1 MNPTSASL
9 SPSHPEPARNRSW
22 GRPRGF
28 FRFHG
33 IWAPGVRLLRRWSFR
48 DKLLLVL
55 ALMGL
60 PLLVMTW
67 TLLAREHRV
76 VQALEQRQAGAD
88 VAIAAYAL
96 GMQLNA
102 EWQALV
108 AGRMPPPAPP
118 PTLRD
123 ELGRAVDAALQVGVP
138 IRADW
143 EAHAPALDRAVQ
155 RKATARS
162 TRVDELGQG
171 LLAIV
176 GLHDAAV
183 RGSDLLLSSDRALK
197 ARAWLAF
204 EALPT
209 LQADVG
215 RLRAHAHRRAELTA
229 AGAPAPGAL
238 AASTVAVAG
247 LVESVDRMMRRI
259 EGELA
264 SASVATLP
272 VPGTLPAVRAVAE
285 RSRQGLVRAGEQPWD
300 AASIADA
307 ADAARTEVVT
317 LRHALAGEI
326 RTQLQ
331 SEREAAERV
340 RAALAAVLIVTL
352 LGAVYAFYSLYL
364 VMQGG
369 LDVLMKQ
376 MQRLAQGDLTARLK
390 PHGHDEIARTMG
402 AMTASLVGLSDL
414 LASVRESVSAFGQA
428 SGQVAAGNADLSMRN
443 RSAAQGLEQ
452 LVAGVAAYSA
462 QLEACGRQVDAVVG
476 TVQALRLEAARNRKQ
491 MARLAERLQGLQ
503 RKSREIGEIVTLI
516 DGIAFRTNILA
527 LNASVEAS
535 KAGESGRGFAV
546 VAQEVRA
553 LALRSADS
561 ARRIGDIVT
570 RSTEDIETS
579 GVLAEA
585 TGRSLG
591 AADEHVDRI
600 HAAMNDVSALTR
612 SGEEQSAAILAEITR
627 LKDST
632 TSNLRIVEQLA
643 LASKALRVQGERL
656 AHKVGQFKL
665 S

>member
-1 MNPTSASL
+1 
-9 SPSHPEPARNRSW
+9 
-22 GRPRGF
+22 
-28 FRFHG
+28 
-33 IWAPGVRLLRRWSFR
+33 VRLLRRWSFR

-60 PLLVMTW
+60 PLLAMTW
-67 TLLAREHRV
+67 TLLASEHRK

-88 VAIAAYAL
+88 VAIAAFAL
-96 GMQLNA
+96 GMQFNV

-108 AGRMPPPAPP
+108 AGRTPPAGQPS
-118 PTLRD
+118 TLRD
-123 ELGRAVDAALQVGVP
+123 ELGLAINAALEAGVP

-143 EAHAPALDRAVQ
+143 EAHAPALDRAAQ
-155 RKATARS
+155 GKAPARS
-162 TRVDELGQG
+162 TRIDELGQG

-176 GLHDAAV
+176 ALHDAAV
-183 RGSDLLLSSDRALK
+183 RGSDLLLSSDRALA
-197 ARAWLAF
+197 ARARLAF

-215 RLRAHAHRRAELTA
+215 RLRAHAHRRAELTPA
-229 AGAPAPGAL
+229 DAPGTL

-247 LVESVDRMMRRI
+247 LVESVDRTMRRV

-272 VPGTLPAVRAVAE
+272 VPGALPAVRAVAE
-285 RSRQGLVRAGEQPWD
+285 RSRQGLMQAAEQPWD
-300 AASIADA
+300 AASIAAA

-326 RTQLQ
+326 RAQLQ
-331 SEREAAERV
+331 SEHEAAV
-340 RAALAAVLIVTL
+340 QARAALAAVLITAL

-364 VMQGG
+364 VMHGG

-376 MQRLAQGDLTARLK
+376 MERLAQGDLTARLK